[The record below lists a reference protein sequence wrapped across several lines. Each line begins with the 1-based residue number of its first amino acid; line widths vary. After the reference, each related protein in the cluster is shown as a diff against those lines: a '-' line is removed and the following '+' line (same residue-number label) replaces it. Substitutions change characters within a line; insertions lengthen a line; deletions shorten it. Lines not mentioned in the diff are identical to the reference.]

1 MCLAYP
7 PRIMESKELQRAI
20 GRIREAKGITKYRV
34 VKDGI
39 MSGITQ
45 LNAFESGQQTAQ
57 LTTVERYLNYLGYK
71 LDIIEK

>member
-1 MCLAYP
+1 
-7 PRIMESKELQRAI
+7 MESKELQRAI

-45 LNAFESGQQTAQ
+45 LNAFESGHQTAQ

>member
-1 MCLAYP
+1 MPCLSSA
-7 PRIMESKELQRAI
+7 RIMESKELQRAI
-20 GRIREAKGITKYRV
+20 GKIREAKGITKYRV

>member
-1 MCLAYP
+1 
-7 PRIMESKELQRAI
+7 
-20 GRIREAKGITKYRV
+20 
-34 VKDGI
+34 